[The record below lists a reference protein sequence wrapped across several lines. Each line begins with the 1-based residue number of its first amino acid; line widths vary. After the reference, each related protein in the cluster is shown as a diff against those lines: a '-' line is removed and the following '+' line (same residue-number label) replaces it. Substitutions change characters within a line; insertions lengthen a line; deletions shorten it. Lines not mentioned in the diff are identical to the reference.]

1 MSEKDKVQ
9 LDESKHEY
17 EYVAIDRISSDLEKK
32 IDFLQDRI
40 DCMKVMYEA
49 DKKQRKINELAKEFL
64 EKHPE
69 GWSIEVLRTHKKG
82 DFLSH
87 GKHEVFFITCEKVYG
102 GLGNYVFSIKK
113 VGYGIVLGYV
123 SIQCY
128 DLSCQKKWVPKY
140 NKMFFD
146 CFDGYDKLIRVGFY
160 NEGRQGG
167 KSFPCG
173 LQEEQ
178 TFVLDTE
185 TGDYRIL
192 YADRATLRNA
202 LATLASMYG
211 DWAGF
216 DKLYNK
222 IVKKELNGVF
232 VESEHCT
239 AVGNRAEWNT
249 MTKCESANYLYLWC
263 EEHGV
268 SISKVQGGEYSKPHE
283 AL

>member
-1 MSEKDKVQ
+1 MSEKDKVP

-40 DCMKVMYEA
+40 DCMKVMYET

-69 GWSIEVLRTHKKG
+69 GWSIEVLRAHKKN
-82 DFLSH
+82 DFLVD
-87 GKHEVFFITCEKVYG
+87 GKYELFFITCNKRCNGSGDYE
-102 GLGNYVFSIKK
+102 FHIQK
-113 VGYGIVLGYV
+113 VGYGIVLDYV

-146 CFDGYDKLIRVGFY
+146 CFDGYDKLIRIGVYGD
-160 NEGRQGG
+160 GKQGG
-167 KSFPCG
+167 KHFPCG
-173 LQEEQ
+173 LQEAQ
-178 TFVLDTE
+178 IFALDTKIGS
-185 TGDYRIL
+185 TRML

-202 LATLASMYG
+202 LATLASMCG

-222 IVKKELNGVF
+222 IVKKELRGVF
-232 VESEHCT
+232 VESKHCT
-239 AVGNRAEWNT
+239 AVGNRVEWHT
-249 MTKCESANYLYLWC
+249 MTRCESANNLYLWC

-268 SISKVQGGEYSKPHE
+268 DLSTVQGGDYRKPYN

>member
-1 MSEKDKVQ
+1 MCVKT
-9 LDESKHEY
+9 
-17 EYVAIDRISSDLEKK
+17 DLENKV
-32 IDFLQDRI
+32 DALQR
-40 DCMKVMYEA
+40 KVDSLKNTIET

-82 DFLSH
+82 DFLTN
-87 GKHEVFFITCEKVYG
+87 GKHEVFFITCDKAYG
-102 GLGNYVFSIKK
+102 DLGNYVFNIKK
-113 VGYGIVLGYV
+113 VGYGIVFGYV

-128 DLSCQKKWVPKY
+128 DLSYLKKWGPKY
-140 NKMFFD
+140 NKLFFD

-160 NEGRQGG
+160 NEGKQGG

-178 TFVLDTE
+178 TFALDTKS
-185 TGDYRIL
+185 GDYKML

-211 DWAGF
+211 DWEGF

-222 IVKKELNGVF
+222 IVKKELRGVF
-232 VESEHCT
+232 VESKHCT
-239 AVGNRAEWNT
+239 AVGNRVEWHT
-249 MTKCESANYLYLWC
+249 MTRCESANNLYVWC

-268 SISKVQGGEYSKPHE
+268 DLSTVQGGDYRKPYNK
-283 AL
+283 L

>member
-1 MSEKDKVQ
+1 MNEKDKKDSAKYKYIAV
-9 LDESKHEY
+9 DNI
-17 EYVAIDRISSDLEKK
+17 ASDLEKK
-32 IDFLQDRI
+32 IDFLQDKI
-40 DCMKVMYEA
+40 DCVKVMYEA

-69 GWSIEVLRTHKKG
+69 GWSIEVLRAHKKG
-82 DFLSH
+82 DSLVDD
-87 GKHEVFFITCEKVYG
+87 KYELFFITCNKRCNGSGDCE
-102 GLGNYVFSIKK
+102 FHIQK
-113 VGYGIVLGYV
+113 VGYGIVLDYV

-146 CFDGYDKLIRVGFY
+146 CFDEYDKLIRVGVY
-160 NEGRQGG
+160 GDGRQEGRH
-167 KSFPCG
+167 FPCG

-222 IVKKELNGVF
+222 IVKKELDGVF

-249 MTKCESANYLYLWC
+249 MTRCESASNLYLWC
-263 EEHGV
+263 EERGIDLSTV
-268 SISKVQGGEYSKPHE
+268 RGGDYHKPYN

>member
-40 DCMKVMYEA
+40 DSVKAMYEA
-49 DKKQRKINELAKEFL
+49 DKKQHKINELVKEFL

-69 GWSIEVLRTHKKG
+69 GWSVEVLRTHKKG
-82 DFLSH
+82 DFLRH
-87 GKHEVFFITCEKVYG
+87 GKHEVFFITCNKCCG
-102 GLGNYVFSIKK
+102 GSGDYEFHIKK

-128 DLSCQKKWVPKY
+128 DLSCQKKWVSKY

-146 CFDGYDKLIRVGFY
+146 CFDGYDKLIRVGVY
-160 NEGRQGG
+160 GDGENKGEH
-167 KSFPCG
+167 FPCG

-178 TFVLDTE
+178 IFALDTKFGH
-185 TGDYRIL
+185 TRML

-222 IVKKELNGVF
+222 IVKKELRGVF

-239 AVGNRAEWNT
+239 AVGNRVEWHT
-249 MTKCESANYLYLWC
+249 MTRCESANNLYLWC
-263 EEHGV
+263 EERGV
-268 SISKVQGGEYSKPHE
+268 DLSTVQGGDYHKPYS